1 MSQLPKAQVDQLQVF
16 ITLLKSRP
24 AIIHDPALSFFRD
37 YLVSMGA
44 KLPSP
49 PPQQEKQPSKSP
61 EPEPVPRSEPEKM
74 EEEPAE
80 ESEPES
86 DVELDM
92 TGVIGKLHR
101 RKTCLFSHGV
111 YLTNNIIPYI
121 HIFRTRHRCS
131 TGDGQLQ

>member
-16 ITLLKSRP
+16 INLLKSRP

-49 PPQQEKQPSKSP
+49 PPKQEKQPSKSP

-92 TGVIGKLHR
+92 TGVIGKPICPIYVLR
-101 RKTCLFSHGV
+101 IV
-111 YLTNNIIPYI
+111 IIKI
-121 HIFRTRHRCS
+121 RHMRY
-131 TGDGQLQ
+131 T

>member
-49 PPQQEKQPSKSP
+49 PPKQEKQPSKSP
-61 EPEPVPRSEPEKM
+61 NQNLFPVVSQKKWKRS
-74 EEEPAE
+74 
-80 ESEPES
+80 
-86 DVELDM
+86 
-92 TGVIGKLHR
+92 
-101 RKTCLFSHGV
+101 
-111 YLTNNIIPYI
+111 
-121 HIFRTRHRCS
+121 
-131 TGDGQLQ
+131 QLKSQNQKVTSNWT

>member
-101 RKTCLFSHGV
+101 RKTTCFE
-111 YLTNNIIPYI
+111 NIVN
-121 HIFRTRHRCS
+121 
-131 TGDGQLQ
+131 